1 MPAGSWARMPAPRST
16 RAGMASEGRHA
27 YRLSPANVR
36 PSTAM
41 VLSATE
47 PPRASDFAHHARL
60 CEALTSTTLSTMRL
74 DTPCSWAMRISA
86 TVSLG
91 KQEPP

>member
-1 MPAGSWARMPAPRST
+1 MSSVFG
-16 RAGMASEGRHA
+16 
-27 YRLSPANVR
+27 LKVR

-47 PPRASDFAHHARL
+47 PPRASLILLTMRAFW
-60 CEALTSTTLSTMRL
+60 EAFTSTTLSTMRL